1 LIVANRYTLFGDWA
15 GIAKKPI
22 PTCYITGMTNKT
34 EYAESKARLDEI
46 QELVDLYFLY
56 LSNGD
61 EVGIARVEK
70 KVDALLVKRGLA

>member
-1 LIVANRYTLFGDWA
+1 
-15 GIAKKPI
+15 
-22 PTCYITGMTNKT
+22 MTNKT